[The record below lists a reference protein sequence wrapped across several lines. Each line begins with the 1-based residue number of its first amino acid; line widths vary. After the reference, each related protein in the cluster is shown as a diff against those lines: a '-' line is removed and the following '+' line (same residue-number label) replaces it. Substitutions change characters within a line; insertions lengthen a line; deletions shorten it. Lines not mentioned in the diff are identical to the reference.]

1 MADEKAA
8 EKEQEDTNDQTT
20 AHSPDATQ
28 MGTSDGDGKST

>member
-8 EKEQEDTNDQTT
+8 EKEQEDTDDQTT
-20 AHSPDATQ
+20 DHSPDAVQ